1 MAALLLFCA
10 LFGFYLSV
18 LLLGMFG
25 TVWVCSWIDDT
36 LRQRRLRSE
45 SAKRMRE
52 WEAYRLDASDVPF

>member
-1 MAALLLFCA
+1 MFPLLLFCA
-10 LFGFYLSV
+10 LFGFYLSM

-25 TVWVCSWIDDT
+25 IVWVCSWIDDT

-52 WEAYRLDASDVPF
+52 WEAYRLDAADVPF